1 MSSTGR
7 IAARSAGR
15 NTSLWRISPESAGNA
30 GKPSLSRQTSLAG
43 QNIARIAGTDLDL
56 WGSLWT
62 GEEKPITGVKPTSGV
77 VCTLGSFAPFG
88 SCRIQISEVKNVKI
102 EWVDGSEIKA
112 VAENGEIVISANRE
126 GMLALAKHLTALADG
141 IPGDHIHY
149 DVNNSLEDGSTE
161 MIIERIR

>member
-1 MSSTGR
+1 M
-7 IAARSAGR
+7 
-15 NTSLWRISPESAGNA
+15 
-30 GKPSLSRQTSLAG
+30 
-43 QNIARIAGTDLDL
+43 
-56 WGSLWT
+56 WT

-126 GMLALAKHLTALADG
+126 GMLSLAKHLTALADG

-149 DVNNSLEDGSTE
+149 DVNNSLEDGPTE